1 MAAARNIEDDSL
13 EMRLLTKP
21 SFLTS
26 PIVNIVV
33 GEGENETVLG
43 AHQYLLLE
51 SPLLKEFVDKFDSS
65 GPVSLDFCAI
75 NHKKK
80 AV

>member
-1 MAAARNIEDDSL
+1 ML
-13 EMRLLTKP
+13 EMRPLTKP

-33 GEGENETVLG
+33 GEGEHETVLG

-51 SPLLKEFVDKFDSS
+51 SPLLKEFVDKFDPS
-65 GPVSLDFCAI
+65 GPVSLDFRGVK
-75 NHKKK
+75 HP
-80 AV
+80 